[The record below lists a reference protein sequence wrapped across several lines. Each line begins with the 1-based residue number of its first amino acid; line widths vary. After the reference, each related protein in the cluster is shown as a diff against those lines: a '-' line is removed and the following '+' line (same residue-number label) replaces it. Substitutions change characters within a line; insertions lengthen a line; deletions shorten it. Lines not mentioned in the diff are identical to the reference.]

1 MPDEQIAALERQH
14 AHLRS
19 QFASIGEMRSGSLTE
34 RFRPCGKPWC
44 HCAKPGDP
52 GHGPVLS
59 LTRKQ
64 AGKTITRIIP
74 AHAGSETQARL
85 AEYRRFRQLS
95 KLFIEVNDALSEARL
110 ATDSAAKKTADRG
123 ARQVAGGRSDT

>member
-34 RFRPCGKPWC
+34 RFRPCGKPRC

-52 GHGPVLS
+52 GDVP
-59 LTRKQ
+59 
-64 AGKTITRIIP
+64 
-74 AHAGSETQARL
+74 
-85 AEYRRFRQLS
+85 
-95 KLFIEVNDALSEARL
+95 DAVELEL
-110 ATDSAAKKTADRG
+110 M
-123 ARQVAGGRSDT
+123 